1 MTRHIAIAGDLGSGK
16 STVARILCRK
26 LGYSYFST
34 GTLQR
39 KLAAERGMN
48 TLEMNYFAET
58 TKSIDEYIDAQL
70 KRIGSTEGGERYVL
84 DSRLAWH
91 FVPGALKIYLTVQP
105 GIAAQ
110 RVLTDTER
118 QNEPSADSLEERG
131 RTLQERQTVENRRFK
146 NLYGVDCQNPGNY
159 DAVIDTSCLS
169 AEAVAERIILL
180 L

>member
-1 MTRHIAIAGDLGSGK
+1 MTRHIAIAGALGSGK
-16 STVARILCRK
+16 STVAKILCK
-26 LGYSYFST
+26 ELGYEYFST

-58 TKSIDEYIDAQL
+58 TKSIDEYIDAFL
-70 KRIGSTEGGERYVL
+70 KRISEEDDGKRYVL

-91 FVPGALKIYLTVQP
+91 FVPAALKIYLDVKP
-105 GIAAQ
+105 EIAAQ

-118 QNEPSADSLEERG
+118 TGEPSAADLEERG

-146 NLYGVDCQNPGNY
+146 NLYGVDCQDMANY
-159 DAVIDTSCLS
+159 DAVIDTSYLS
-169 AEAVAERIILL
+169 PEEVAGRVMRLL
-180 L
+180 